1 MFLNNILKPVFLI
14 AIVAVAMIG
23 VMIPNVFAENE
34 YTGKAYEVCTSTP
47 GSETLTREELDECI
61 LETEQYLELNELRGE
76 SRNTETFSNQ
86 ILALGGVIAICIV
99 VFIVILKFLILK
111 K

>member
-1 MFLNNILKPVFLI
+1 MFLNNILKSLFI
-14 AIVAVAMIG
+14 FAIAVAMIG
-23 VMIPNVFAENE
+23 VMIPSSFAENE

-76 SRNTETFSNQ
+76 SRNTETYNRQF
-86 ILALGGVIAICIV
+86 LALGGTIAACAIIGIV
-99 VFIVILKFLILK
+99 VLKFVILKK
-111 K
+111 

>member
-1 MFLNNILKPVFLI
+1 MKPVFLI

-23 VMIPNVFAENE
+23 VMVPNVFAEND

-61 LETEQYLELNELRGE
+61 LETEQHIELNELRSE
-76 SRNTETFSNQ
+76 SRNTETYSNQ

-99 VFIVILKFLILK
+99 VVIVILKLLILK